1 VAARETALNVLIACR
16 KDGAWSNGVLKT
28 YIVRDR
34 LDKREAALASRLCY
48 GVLQNRGKLDF
59 YLQQL
64 LTGKL
69 KNLHPVVRDILHLG
83 LYQLLETDKIPDS
96 AAVNESVSLAK
107 KYCPKLQNAP
117 SLVNAVLRNGV
128 RQRETLQKPTA
139 LKDLYSHPQNLI
151 DLLSYYVGPQRLEA
165 MLQANN
171 SAPHTFAQVNTLRTD
186 VNTLLQQLEQEGI
199 GAQIHPWLSDCLI
212 LSETGNLEKLP
223 SFQQGLFYIQDPAA
237 KLSVL
242 CAQLPQ
248 KPIRIL
254 DCCAA
259 PGGKSFAAAMQTAG
273 QAEIISCDIHP
284 HKAALLQKAYDR
296 VHALYPEKC
305 REIER
310 CLKAL
315 SQLEKSGD
323 ASIDA
328 VTNLSARMVGVI
340 YRWREDL
347 WAGALTSMGEGIG
360 RFVYLMDA
368 YDDLEDDLRKKRYN
382 PLKAYHQNEDYETF
396 VRDSL
401 TMLIAESTE
410 AFETLPL
417 VQDMDILRNIL
428 YAGCWSRYQLK
439 QHKRDKQRGVPA
451 PRKEGT
457 AGKSGH

>member
-1 VAARETALNVLIACR
+1 MAARETALNVLIACR

-28 YIVRDR
+28 YIARDR

-83 LYQLLETDKIPDS
+83 LYQLFETDKIPDS

-117 SLVNAVLRNGV
+117 SLVNGVLRNGV

-139 LKDLYSHPQNLI
+139 FKDLYSHPQNLI
-151 DLLSYYVGPQRLEA
+151 DLLSYYVGPQRLEP

-186 VNTLLQQLEQEGI
+186 VNTLRLQLEQEGVS
-199 GAQIHPWLSDCLI
+199 AQIHPWLPDCLI
-212 LSETGNLEKLP
+212 LSDTGNLEKLL

-248 KPIRIL
+248 GPIRIL

-259 PGGKSFAAAMQTAG
+259 PGGKSFAAAMATAG

-284 HKAALLQKAYDR
+284 HKAELLQKGAERLGIDR
-296 VHALYPEKC
+296 LQAQC
-305 REIER
+305 R
-310 CLKAL
+310 
-315 SQLEKSGD
+315 D
-323 ASIDA
+323 ASVFYAPWEGCMD
-328 VTNLSARMVGVI
+328 VVI
-340 YRWREDL
+340 ADVPCSGY
-347 WAGALTSMGEGIG
+347 GII
-360 RFVYLMDA
+360 
-368 YDDLEDDLRKKRYN
+368 RKKPDIRYKDPDTMQELPALQLSILNNQARYVKKGGLLMYSTCTLVRRENEGVVEKFLKQN
-382 PLKAYHQNEDYETF
+382 PDFH
-396 VRDSL
+396 
-401 TMLIAESTE
+401 TE
-410 AFETLPL
+410 ILPL
-417 VQDMDILRNIL
+417 PNNFPKNDTGMLALVPGEYDTDGFFICRLR
-428 YAGCWSRYQLK
+428 REQ
-439 QHKRDKQRGVPA
+439 
-451 PRKEGT
+451 
-457 AGKSGH
+457 